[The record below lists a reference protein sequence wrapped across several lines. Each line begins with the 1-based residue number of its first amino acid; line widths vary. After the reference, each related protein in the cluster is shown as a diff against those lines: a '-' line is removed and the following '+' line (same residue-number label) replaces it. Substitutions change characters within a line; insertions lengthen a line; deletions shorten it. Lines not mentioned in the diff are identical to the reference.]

1 MCSQSQGV
9 TEDNPVT
16 PTLPIDHGL
25 VLLDQK
31 LSELFAAEVHRS
43 PGLARDEVQIVFEED
58 VSTPSDQSSTETL
71 VVVKCGIV

>member
-1 MCSQSQGV
+1 M
-9 TEDNPVT
+9 TENNPVT

-31 LSELFAAEVHRS
+31 LSELLAAEVHRS